1 MAGVPKALHV
11 GEMVEQAARSAPL
24 LVPAL
29 CVGTHLRS
37 APLLVP
43 ALCVGTPFS
52 RRSAG
57 DAPGPAV
64 PKQSMVPTQSIGTR
78 IR

>member
-11 GEMVEQAARSAPL
+11 GEMVEQAA
-24 LVPAL
+24 
-29 CVGTHLRS
+29 RS